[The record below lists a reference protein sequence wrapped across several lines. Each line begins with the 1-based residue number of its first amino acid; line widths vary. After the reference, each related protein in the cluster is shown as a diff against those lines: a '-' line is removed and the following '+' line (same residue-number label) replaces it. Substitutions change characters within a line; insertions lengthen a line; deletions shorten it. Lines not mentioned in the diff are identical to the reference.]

1 MKDMEIE
8 LASFIIPKEL
18 LEYFEITEIREHETA
33 RKEKRLFIR
42 LTEKNT
48 VPVESAGRRLES
60 KGFYPEIEVQDF
72 PLRGR
77 PVFLLVRRRRWRDQE
92 TGEEIMRIWNLIPE
106 GTKYT
111 REFADFL
118 KEVARVRAC

>member
-1 MKDMEIE
+1 MKNMEME

-18 LEYFEITEIREHETA
+18 LEYFEITEIKKHETA
-33 RKEKRLFIR
+33 RAEKRLYIH

-48 VPVESAGRRLES
+48 VPVESAGRRMES
-60 KGFYPEIEVQDF
+60 KGFYPEMEVQDF

-77 PVFLLVRRRRWRDQE
+77 PVFLMIRRRRWRDKE
-92 TGEEIMRIWNLIPE
+92 TGEEIMRGWSLIPE

-118 KEVARVRAC
+118 KELARVRAG